1 MEILLFSFPQARV
14 PRATARSRKTK
25 AVFCE
30 AAAAVEGAIP
40 TGRFSFSLPGRGCW
54 TRGDF
59 HGFLN
64 AVWVCAE
71 QPEPVQK
78 TVGGGS

>member
-14 PRATARSRKTK
+14 PRATARSCKTK

-30 AAAAVEGAIP
+30 AASGGGGSHTHSALFI
-40 TGRFSFSLPGRGCW
+40 SFPGCGCW
-54 TRGDF
+54 TRGGF
-59 HGFLN
+59 HDFLN

-78 TVGGGS
+78 TVGGGR